1 MGSFPPL
8 PYPILPH
15 SKPGVHGEPHW
26 QDYHDRLHYPKSR

>member
-1 MGSFPPL
+1 MGSFPPP

-26 QDYHDRLHYPKSR
+26 KDYQD